1 MKRINY
7 EEWKKS
13 RQVMFDRL
21 VEVENRFH
29 GRAAG
34 RRPRDPEKQRILIE
48 MDRARRERL
57 IESGKLEMTEPRRW
71 KWRVS
76 LPEQNP

>member
-1 MKRINY
+1 MRRIKY
-7 EEWKKS
+7 EEWKES
-13 RQVMFDRL
+13 RQAVFDKL
-21 VEVENRFH
+21 VDVENSFE

-34 RRPRDPEKQRILIE
+34 RRPRDPEKEKILME

-76 LPEQNP
+76 LPESSP